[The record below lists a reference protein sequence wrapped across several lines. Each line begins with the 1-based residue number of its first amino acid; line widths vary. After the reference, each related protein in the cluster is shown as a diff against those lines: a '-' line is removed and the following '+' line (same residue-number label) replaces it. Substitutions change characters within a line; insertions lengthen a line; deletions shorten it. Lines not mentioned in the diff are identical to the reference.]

1 VQVVTHGRSFR
12 LTAYLT
18 SYDSLRL
25 RMQATAVRALTCE
38 DAVIVHALSLHSLTR
53 NEKVKGSIPLG
64 GSTEKAPPPARMQG
78 WGLRHAWT

>member
-1 VQVVTHGRSFR
+1 MVLSLG

-25 RMQATAVRALTCE
+25 HRQETAARALTCG
-38 DAVIVHALSLHSLTR
+38 DAILVHALSLHCLTR

-64 GSTEKAPPPARMQG
+64 GSTEKAPPPATMRG
-78 WGLRHAWT
+78 GAVLDTGT